1 MTPESPLPR
10 SATDR
15 PRDGSFLGMGVV
27 LVGLALLGAGTWW
40 LVRARQAAAA
50 AKAGGPNR
58 AAMEIPV
65 VEDMVKQQDLA
76 LYLDGLG
83 TVQAFN
89 AVTVRARVEG
99 LLRRVVFTEGQDVKA
114 GDLLAEIDPTPFE
127 IAVRQAEGKEAEDAA
142 KLANAKAEL
151 VRDEGLIERRILSAK
166 DYEDQKALV
175 VQMSAALRTDAAVTE
190 QSRVQ
195 LGYTRILSPIDG
207 RTGIRLI
214 DAGNLVR
221 TGDSNGVVT
230 VSQLKPISV
239 MFTLPEQALSQI
251 TVAQGEGGVLE
262 VLALDRDN
270 TTIAARGTL
279 TVVDNQIDSSTGT
292 VRLKARFENQDLR
305 LWPGQFVNTRL
316 HVRTLKGALVVPT
329 TVIQRGPDGPFAF
342 VIAADNTVSMRPV
355 RAGVVQDGMTQ
366 IESGLKAGEHVVVDG
381 QYKLQN
387 GSKVRV
393 GPPKSGGSGP
403 EGGKAGGKPGV
414 PTNAVPGG
422 PKTAPSNGNST
433 ESRP

>member
-1 MTPESPLPR
+1 
-10 SATDR
+10 
-15 PRDGSFLGMGVV
+15 MGVV
-27 LVGLALLGAGTWW
+27 LLVLVLVGVGTWW
-40 LVRARQAAAA
+40 LLRTRQATAA

-58 AAMEIPV
+58 AAFEIPV
-65 VEDMVKQQDLA
+65 VDDVVKQQDLA

-99 LLRRVVFTEGQDVKA
+99 LLRRVVFTEGQEVKA
-114 GDLLAEIDPTPFE
+114 GDLLAEIDSTPFE

-166 DYEDQKALV
+166 DYEDQKAMV
-175 VQMSAALRTDAAVTE
+175 VQMSAVLRTDAAVTE

-230 VSQLKPISV
+230 VSQMKPITV

-251 TVAQGEGGVLE
+251 TVAQAEGAALE

-270 TTIAARGTL
+270 TTVAARGTL

-316 HVRTLKGALVVPT
+316 LVRTLKGALVVPT

-355 RAGVVQDGMTQ
+355 RAGVVQDGLTQ
-366 IESGLKAGEHVVVDG
+366 IESGLSAGEHVVVDV

-387 GSKVRV
+387 GSKVRTS
-393 GPPKSGGSGP
+393 PPKSGGFGP
-403 EGGKAGGKPGV
+403 EGGKGVGKPGSR
-414 PTNAVPGG
+414 TNAAPGG
-422 PKTAPSNGNST
+422 AKAAGTNGNLR